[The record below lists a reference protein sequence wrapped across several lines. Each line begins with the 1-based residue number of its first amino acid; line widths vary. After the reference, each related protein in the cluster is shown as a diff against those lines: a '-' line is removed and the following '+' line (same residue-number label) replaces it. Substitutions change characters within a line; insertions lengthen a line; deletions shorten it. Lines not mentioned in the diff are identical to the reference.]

1 MAFDDFT
8 LSQPKGAEMNGNME
22 FEGSQ
27 SLRINTAD
35 LFDGGF
41 RSLIQEEGVEI
52 ARNPNS
58 TSLVEL
64 DPNKL
69 NLSEADGDPTL
80 PVATASV
87 SQDNIL
93 QQLLHGEGGEYP
105 ASYRLSQQDSFG
117 LSSAIEGMAGAIPD
131 HEIAS
136 TAAATTETGP
146 EGPMGNE
153 NICFEQYG
161 GPFGFGIVP
170 NHAGKK
176 VKCIYSDTYN
186 KFYCDLGT
194 FEFVIKLDFN
204 SITNLE
210 KYCIRFSL
218 IYTDP
223 EYQNKPVLKCI
234 NCAETQ
240 KKLISEQDQ
249 LNKSLHHIVRGN
261 SDDKNVTYFTSERT
275 GFCYGMIG
283 LRHPE
288 PGVTSIIQKLAF
300 TCRSSC
306 RSSEDFGINRRPT
319 ALVFTLFDHR
329 RVVRGRSM
337 INLRICSAPFRD
349 YKNECCGPSAT
360 IPHTK
365 KRKHVP
371 ENATLQ
377 PKMKMSA
384 PSTSTR
390 QDKCAPSTSSNRHVG
405 GQLPGF
411 SMEKVVKSTGMN
423 NTHDSSSQESL
434 YELDDEDLSGS
445 QRRTIK
451 MRKLARDCRNVLSW
465 LHCDDPIQRAAAVQV
480 FESLKFTERI
490 VNTSHKTIKK
500 VMEKKMEKGE

>member
-1 MAFDDFT
+1 MKEELVLGFDYSQNNMAFDDFT

-161 GPFGFGIVP
+161 GPFGFGVR
-170 NHAGKK
+170 
-176 VKCIYSDTYN
+176 
-186 KFYCDLGT
+186 
-194 FEFVIKLDFN
+194 N
-204 SITNLE
+204 SG
-210 KYCIRFSL
+210 
-218 IYTDP
+218 D
-223 EYQNKPVLKCI
+223 
-234 NCAETQ
+234 
-240 KKLISEQDQ
+240 
-249 LNKSLHHIVRGN
+249 
-261 SDDKNVTYFTSERT
+261 
-275 GFCYGMIG
+275 
-283 LRHPE
+283 
-288 PGVTSIIQKLAF
+288 
-300 TCRSSC
+300 
-306 RSSEDFGINRRPT
+306 
-319 ALVFTLFDHR
+319 
-329 RVVRGRSM
+329 
-337 INLRICSAPFRD
+337 
-349 YKNECCGPSAT
+349 
-360 IPHTK
+360 
-365 KRKHVP
+365 
-371 ENATLQ
+371 
-377 PKMKMSA
+377 
-384 PSTSTR
+384 
-390 QDKCAPSTSSNRHVG
+390 
-405 GQLPGF
+405 
-411 SMEKVVKSTGMN
+411 
-423 NTHDSSSQESL
+423 
-434 YELDDEDLSGS
+434 
-445 QRRTIK
+445 
-451 MRKLARDCRNVLSW
+451 
-465 LHCDDPIQRAAAVQV
+465 
-480 FESLKFTERI
+480 
-490 VNTSHKTIKK
+490 
-500 VMEKKMEKGE
+500 